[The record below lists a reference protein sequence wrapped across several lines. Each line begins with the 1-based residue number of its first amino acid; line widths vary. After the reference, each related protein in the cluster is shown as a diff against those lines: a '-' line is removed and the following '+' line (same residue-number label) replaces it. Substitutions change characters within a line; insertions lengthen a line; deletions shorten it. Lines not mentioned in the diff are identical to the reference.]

1 MVHVTFLE
9 HIQYSD
15 RAYSQTVLKGWMHI
29 FNSNSP
35 ITVDFHPAAPSLSL
49 HFSLSSPRWG
59 ENQQTGLT
67 LGTAQRAFSS
77 SVKYLSHDAVLTSSA
92 KWSHY
97 FIEMKVL
104 WNPPSHHHFI
114 EHQHSYKHSFED
126 IGTSFNKSLEKKITL
141 ETRQILRFQSSYPS
155 LFQPSPKET

>member
-1 MVHVTFLE
+1 MLHSWNTFNIL
-9 HIQYSD
+9 IA
-15 RAYSQTVLKGWMHI
+15 RTLKLFWKVGCTFSTAILQLQLI
-29 FNSNSP
+29 FTQQLP
-35 ITVDFHPAAPSLSL
+35 LSL

-59 ENQQTGLT
+59 ENQQTGLM

>member
-1 MVHVTFLE
+1 MVFWNMFSILIACTLKLFWKVGCTFSTAIL
-9 HIQYSD
+9 QL
-15 RAYSQTVLKGWMHI
+15 QLI
-29 FNSNSP
+29 FTQLP
-35 ITVDFHPAAPSLSL
+35 LSL
-49 HFSLSSPRWG
+49 HFSFSFPRWG
-59 ENQQTGLT
+59 ENQQTGLM
-67 LGTAQRAFSS
+67 LGTALSS
-77 SVKYLSHDAVLTSSA
+77 SEKYLSHDALLTSSA
-92 KWSHY
+92 KWNHY
-97 FIEMKVL
+97 FIEMKVP

>member
-1 MVHVTFLE
+1 M
-9 HIQYSD
+9 
-15 RAYSQTVLKGWMHI
+15 YSQTVLKGWMHI

-35 ITVDFHPAAPSLSL
+35 ITVDFHPAPSLSPL
-49 HFSLSSPRWG
+49 QFQLSKVRGKSTNRAHSGHHAALSSS
-59 ENQQTGLT
+59 E
-67 LGTAQRAFSS
+67 
-77 SVKYLSHDAVLTSSA
+77 KYLSHDALLTSSA
-92 KWSHY
+92 KWNHY
-97 FIEMKVL
+97 FIEMKVP